1 MFALAQNFQM
11 PLQDIKVPFLCL
23 FNFII
28 CIMVSMK
35 HLVRNLSELETN
47 AMICF
52 NLMINVIHLN
62 IVNLFSS
69 LLNLPTDGD
78 FFVVNADT

>member
-11 PLQDIKVPFLCL
+11 PLQDEKVPFLCL

-35 HLVRNLSELETN
+35 HLVRNLSEL
-47 AMICF
+47 
-52 NLMINVIHLN
+52 
-62 IVNLFSS
+62 
-69 LLNLPTDGD
+69 
-78 FFVVNADT
+78 